1 MTETIAAFLVFLLLL
16 GALTRETFVI
26 VLIYLGV
33 GAFLL
38 NRWWSIRVLTKIT
51 YTRQFEHKVFPD
63 ETVAVRLELVNPT
76 ILPAV
81 WLRIQD
87 FYPIEIAD
95 NRHFYQVI
103 SLAPREHAALEY
115 NLTARKRGYY
125 PVGPLEMS
133 TGDLLGLS
141 PEQTCRGESDYLTV
155 YPKVISIT
163 DPFLP
168 SRSPMGSLRY
178 HQPIFEDPSRP
189 AGKRDYQAGDSLR
202 RIDWKATASSGRL
215 QVKLFEPSIALETA
229 LFVNLNLVEY
239 STKDRVSGPELAIVA
254 AASLAN
260 WIIAKRQSAGLY
272 TNGVDLL
279 NLQVDS
285 QPIPPRKGRPHLMRM
300 LENLARIK
308 TRETAP
314 FVELLRRHRAA
325 LTWGTTL
332 IVITGS
338 TDQALFD
345 ELLQDQRAGM
355 SVVLVLCGWQTG
367 ITEARL
373 RARIAGVTLVDLPDE
388 EAFKAWQR

>member
-1 MTETIAAFLVFLLLL
+1 MTETIVAFLVFLLLL

-141 PEQTCRGESDYLTV
+141 PEQTCR
-155 YPKVISIT
+155 
-163 DPFLP
+163 
-168 SRSPMGSLRY
+168 
-178 HQPIFEDPSRP
+178 
-189 AGKRDYQAGDSLR
+189 
-202 RIDWKATASSGRL
+202 
-215 QVKLFEPSIALETA
+215 
-229 LFVNLNLVEY
+229 
-239 STKDRVSGPELAIVA
+239 
-254 AASLAN
+254 
-260 WIIAKRQSAGLY
+260 
-272 TNGVDLL
+272 
-279 NLQVDS
+279 
-285 QPIPPRKGRPHLMRM
+285 
-300 LENLARIK
+300 
-308 TRETAP
+308 
-314 FVELLRRHRAA
+314 
-325 LTWGTTL
+325 
-332 IVITGS
+332 
-338 TDQALFD
+338 
-345 ELLQDQRAGM
+345 
-355 SVVLVLCGWQTG
+355 
-367 ITEARL
+367 
-373 RARIAGVTLVDLPDE
+373 
-388 EAFKAWQR
+388 

>member
-1 MTETIAAFLVFLLLL
+1 
-16 GALTRETFVI
+16 
-26 VLIYLGV
+26 
-33 GAFLL
+33 
-38 NRWWSIRVLTKIT
+38 
-51 YTRQFEHKVFPD
+51 
-63 ETVAVRLELVNPT
+63 
-76 ILPAV
+76 
-81 WLRIQD
+81 
-87 FYPIEIAD
+87 
-95 NRHFYQVI
+95 
-103 SLAPREHAALEY
+103 
-115 NLTARKRGYY
+115 
-125 PVGPLEMS
+125 
-133 TGDLLGLS
+133 
-141 PEQTCRGESDYLTV
+141 
-155 YPKVISIT
+155 
-163 DPFLP
+163 
-168 SRSPMGSLRY
+168 MGSLRY